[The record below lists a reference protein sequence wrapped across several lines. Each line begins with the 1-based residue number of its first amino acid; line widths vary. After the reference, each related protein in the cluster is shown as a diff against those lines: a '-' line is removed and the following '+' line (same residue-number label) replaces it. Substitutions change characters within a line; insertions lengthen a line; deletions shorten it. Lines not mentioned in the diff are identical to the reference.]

1 VDERREFAVAA
12 LRRERSISTLC
23 REYGIS
29 RKTGH
34 KWLRIAREQGV
45 RGLENRSRRPHRV
58 QGISAAVR
66 ARVLELRQRT
76 GYGGRLISDALR
88 AEGIGVGHATVDRVI
103 ARAGLGPPEPR
114 LRAAPRRFERAWPN
128 EELWQM
134 DFKAEYRLGGGRVVP
149 LSLLDDYSRF
159 VVGLYG
165 LPSSSHEA
173 TDPAVRDCF
182 EHYGVPEAMLMDH
195 GTPWWSTTNGFGLTR
210 LAVQLIEQGITLVY
224 GGIRHPQTQGKV
236 ERFHRT
242 LDRALVYAGP
252 FTHRDELIAAL
263 AAIRETYNQKR
274 PHSALGRA
282 VPASRYA
289 PSPRAYTPVP
299 RRWEYPTGGFVRTL
313 NSAGVLDLTS
323 ARYFVCEALAGKPV
337 WCREYDHRIL
347 VTYRH
352 MYVREI
358 DRRTG
363 TTQPVVAPVERM

>member
-1 VDERREFAVAA
+1 
-12 LRRERSISTLC
+12 
-23 REYGIS
+23 
-29 RKTGH
+29 
-34 KWLRIAREQGV
+34 
-45 RGLENRSRRPHRV
+45 V
-58 QGISAAVR
+58 QSISAAVR
-66 ARVLELRQRT
+66 ERVLELRGRT

-88 AEGIGVGHATVDRVI
+88 AEGISVGHATADRVI
-103 ARAGLGPPEPR
+103 ACFGLGPSEPR
-114 LRAAPRRFERAWPN
+114 LRAAPVRFERTRPN
-128 EELWQM
+128 ELWQM
-134 DFKAEYRLGGGRVVP
+134 DFKAEYRVGGGRVVP

-165 LPSSSHEA
+165 LPSPSHEA

-182 EHYGVPEAMLMDH
+182 EHFGVPEAMLMDH

-210 LAVQLIEQGITLVY
+210 LAVQLIEQEITLVY

-242 LDRALVYAGP
+242 LDRALLYAGP
-252 FTHRDELIAAL
+252 FSHCDELLAAL
-263 AAIRETYNQKR
+263 ATIRETYNQKR

-282 VPASRYA
+282 VPASRYR
-289 PSPRAYTPVP
+289 PSPRAYRPVP
-299 RRWEYPTGGFVRTL
+299 RRWEYSPGGFVRTL
-313 NSAGVLDLTS
+313 NSAGVLDLGA

-363 TTQPVVAPVERM
+363 TTRPVVAPAEPR